1 MKRFSRPIYLKCA
14 IVFVV
19 NFLGFSF
26 HRLSPAVSRFAV
38 YSLAVE
44 VQKTPHFNNQQLW

>member
-14 IVFVV
+14 IVFGV
-19 NFLGFSF
+19 NLLGVSF

-38 YSLAVE
+38 VVVILNGLIVRYDEGVID
-44 VQKTPHFNNQQLW
+44 